1 MFLNFKIISWKKC
14 KLLNN
19 PHTMAKVFK
28 KWGSQR
34 ISVSM
39 TFSSLFLI
47 GPRSDQFINKQKNIG
62 LSYVSFC
69 ERSKLVGPLQSMRIP
84 WWPCALQWKR
94 LCFWRSSLKNFMIKG
109 PDILWCSDR
118 KLALLQFQMEC
129 WGMIWKMLLLYLY
142 KAHCIT
148 KLQIF
153 WLNAGG
159 ILPISFVTKIR
170 DVRNLSRKVDF
181 QVRRTFANK
190 WG

>member
-1 MFLNFKIISWKKC
+1 MSHEIFKIGHSNVGC
-14 KLLNN
+14 
-19 PHTMAKVFK
+19 H
-28 KWGSQR
+28 
-34 ISVSM
+34 
-39 TFSSLFLI
+39 FLI
-47 GPRSDQFINKQKNIG
+47 FALDQLFQGWSLWMNSARFKQKNIG

-69 ERSKLVGPLQSMRIP
+69 ERSKLVGPLQSLRIP

-94 LCFWRSSLKNFMIKG
+94 LCFWRSSLENFMING

-118 KLALLQFQMEC
+118 KLAVLQFQMEC

-181 QVRRTFANK
+181 QLRRTFANN